1 MSDGKRAEMLKKA
14 KDAMVGKKPEGNE
27 HKIIGKKDEEI
38 TVTQADLPETPVLF
52 LQGCEG
58 CGFTFAPNVTV
69 VKVLIEGLKR
79 CKITIP
85 QSAKITTS
93 VVEIWRCEDV
103 EFDTSITIGTLQL
116 DLSSSLAVQFARVEQ
131 LGQLVQAGVNE
142 LRLSFSDNPALN
154 VVTGTAAI
162 RASICPDLEPEDN
175 STQFITRYVAVDGGE
190 NQLLTEEI
198 LRLANDFP
206 TTAREKAAHDR
217 DIEAKHKALH
227 EMAGSLLSGAK
238 GALSEAD
245 KKDLEGELTKASAG
259 AKSDLGAEATVEA
272 RAEYRRQLGNEQF
285 KIGEYQQAAVH
296 YTEAIDLKQDIA
308 SVWCNRAMCWLKL
321 AHADKALVDADA
333 CIALDAEYT
342 KAHFRRGVAL
352 YQLERYRE
360 ACEAYG
366 KALQLEPTN
375 DQAKASLRLAERKL
389 ALESQ

>member
-1 MSDGKRAEMLKKA
+1 M
-14 KDAMVGKKPEGNE
+14 
-27 HKIIGKKDEEI
+27 
-38 TVTQADLPETPVLF
+38 
-52 LQGCEG
+52 
-58 CGFTFAPNVTV
+58 
-69 VKVLIEGLKR
+69 
-79 CKITIP
+79 
-85 QSAKITTS
+85 
-93 VVEIWRCEDV
+93 

-116 DLSSSLAVQFARVEQ
+116 DLSRLAGLGDGAGICLMQRLPLPSGSSLAVQFARVEQ

-190 NQLLTEEI
+190 KQLLTEEI

-245 KKDLEGELTKASAG
+245 KKDLEGELAKASAG

-285 KIGEYQQAAVH
+285 KIGASVASPPRVQYCLHMVPGDLGEYQQAAVH

-352 YQLERYRE
+352 YQLER
-360 ACEAYG
+360 
-366 KALQLEPTN
+366 
-375 DQAKASLRLAERKL
+375 
-389 ALESQ
+389 